1 MRARF
6 NFTKFL
12 GTFQTKSKC
21 VRSLWENLNRL
32 FGLCKHFALCR
43 MLFENCLWPKKASR
57 SIGDWTMSWNCL
69 WDNKWDERGG
79 GEAVFSPFLPCLN
92 KRIPLLQSLKPHLS
106 VSLQTVTD
114 SYKWSTK
121 RNSRLTRF
129 FAVYYIVL
137 FSKFAKSKIHILL
150 FRKQLFVYNID
161 MGGIHN
167 FISNTVTLQM
177 KQNCQPRSEAKK
189 SWK

>member
-1 MRARF
+1 MVLWKFSKNFVKRFCNKKYARVLISRNIWKRNLSNQVLVNAF
-6 NFTKFL
+6 VHYERIWT
-12 GTFQTKSKC
+12 
-21 VRSLWENLNRL
+21 ENWL

-129 FAVYYIVL
+129 FL
-137 FSKFAKSKIHILL
+137 RF
-150 FRKQLFVYNID
+150 
-161 MGGIHN
+161 
-167 FISNTVTLQM
+167 TTLY
-177 KQNCQPRSEAKK
+177 
-189 SWK
+189 

>member
-1 MRARF
+1 MEISQNFRETNVFTMMRDARVLISR
-6 NFTKFL
+6 NILAGNLSNQVLRSFTMREFEQKIDCLAFVL
-12 GTFQTKSKC
+12 
-21 VRSLWENLNRL
+21 
-32 FGLCKHFALCR
+32 KHFALCR

-57 SIGDWTMSWNCL
+57 SIGDWTMSWNYL

-114 SYKWSTK
+114 FYKWSTK

-129 FAVYYIVL
+129 FCGLLHCI
-137 FSKFAKSKIHILL
+137 SKFAKSKIHTYFAFQKTAVCLQYWYG
-150 FRKQLFVYNID
+150 RNI
-161 MGGIHN
+161 
-167 FISNTVTLQM
+167 
-177 KQNCQPRSEAKK
+177 
-189 SWK
+189 